1 MVQDLQDIESIY
13 DFFYLDNP
21 KIKSFYAQL
30 NGRGA
35 LNTLKDT
42 SQISDIRKLEAS
54 IGIPTVT
61 GGKAGNDHGATTT
74 AEKVFD
80 GIPTMPREMINRLDE
95 LGFIYRDLVPEN
107 LGSLILLKGALSVD
121 DIETTKNL
129 MEPALGVFMHLL
141 QTDKPS
147 QRTEKNKIKTLAK
160 PFLEFLKNIPFSLSC
175 NLYVQADDDSLTDVW
190 MSLSRDGMSSNIHD
204 INFKHGQK
212 LAGQWYVLGILDAIP
227 NIYDENK
234 RTMPDK
240 EGLDQFKSALSDVMK
255 QFGRNDTAYGI
266 TPIAI
271 FRELKPQ
278 KQ

>member
-1 MVQDLQDIESIY
+1 MVQDLPDIESIY

-42 SQISDIRKLEAS
+42 SQISDVRKFEAS
-54 IGIPTVT
+54 LGIPAIT

-74 AEKVFD
+74 AEKLYD

-107 LGSLILLKGALSVD
+107 LGSLILLKGALSID

-129 MEPALGVFMHLL
+129 M
-141 QTDKPS
+141 KPS
-147 QRTEKNKIKTLAK
+147 FDLAMDLMPTNESSQQKEQMAKIMK
-160 PFLEFLKNIPFSLSC
+160 PLVDFLEHIPFSLSC
-175 NLYVQADDDSLTDVW
+175 NLYVQKDDSSLVDVW

-204 INFKHGQK
+204 ISFKHGTK

-227 NIYDENK
+227 NQYDENK
-234 RTMPDK
+234 WTMPDR
-240 EGLDQFKSALSDVMK
+240 EGFDQFKSALSNVMK
-255 QFGRNDTAYGI
+255 LFGRNDNAYGI
-266 TPIAI
+266 TPVAI
-271 FRELKPQ
+271 FREIKPQ
-278 KQ
+278 